1 MMFLQAFTTKQGESS
16 TGVPVSLEKTE
27 VQFRIMITGQ
37 VQRTRCTCRFIELSS
52 SDPVEAVMY
61 LQTSVADVVDHNN
74 LDESREVFKP

>member
-1 MMFLQAFTTKQGESS
+1 M
-16 TGVPVSLEKTE
+16 PVSLEKTE

-37 VQRTRCTCRFIELSS
+37 VQPTHCRFIELSS

>member
-1 MMFLQAFTTKQGESS
+1 M
-16 TGVPVSLEKTE
+16 PVSLEKTE

-37 VQRTRCTCRFIELSS
+37 VQQTHCRFIELSS